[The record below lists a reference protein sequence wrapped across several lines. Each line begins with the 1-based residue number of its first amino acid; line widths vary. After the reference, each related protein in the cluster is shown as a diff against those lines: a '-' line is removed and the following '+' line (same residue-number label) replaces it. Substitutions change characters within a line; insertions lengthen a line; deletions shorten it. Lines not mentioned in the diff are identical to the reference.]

1 MNMTNR
7 KINKFPLVGK
17 RVLVTG
23 CGYKEVKKIFKDKD
37 SNFETHDS
45 ITIDGIE
52 YKVNIGTAAAYKLAM
67 SGATVHIVSKSI
79 DKLQH
84 LSEIITDSL
93 EDDCPGNIEYTA
105 VDLFSN
111 DDTFEFVKTIETN
124 LPLYWV
130 QCVGLG
136 AESFKLEN
144 DNPYLKL
151 DYLSEELMRAEYEV
165 TISTHRLLKFLLP
178 KFRMQN
184 ETKIVMVTSM
194 SAVRFY
200 PYGGAHCSGKAALD
214 SYAKVSDLELSP
226 DNIFVT
232 RLRPGMVDTGLYDND
247 EVIKANIEITSWFGL
262 DKTSGDFQLIPPNTV
277 AEMICQS
284 LSAEAHVASV
294 NILARGQEKLEAS

>member
-1 MNMTNR
+1 MNISKR
-7 KINKFPLVGK
+7 KLDKFPLAGK

-23 CGYKEVKKIFKDKD
+23 CGYKEVKKVFKDKN
-37 SNFETHDS
+37 SKSETHDS
-45 ITIDGIE
+45 IAIDGVE
-52 YKVNIGTAAAYKLAM
+52 YKVNIGAATAYQLAM
-67 SGATVHIVSKSI
+67 NGATVHIVSKSI

-84 LSEIITDSL
+84 LSEVITDSL
-93 EDDCPGNIEYTA
+93 EEECPGNIEYTA
-105 VDLFSN
+105 VDLFSH
-111 DDTFEFVKTIETN
+111 DDAFEFVKKIETN

-151 DYLSEELMRAEYEV
+151 DCLPEELMRAEYEV

-178 KFRMQN
+178 KFRIQN
-184 ETKIVMVTSM
+184 ETKIVIVTSM
-194 SAVRFY
+194 SGVRFY

-226 DNIFVT
+226 NDIFVT

-247 EVIKANIEITSWFGL
+247 EVIKANIDITSWFGL
-262 DKTSGDFQLIPPNTV
+262 HKTSEDFQLIPPSTV
-277 AEMICQS
+277 AEVICQS
-284 LSAEAHVASV
+284 LIAKAHIASV
-294 NILARGQEKLEAS
+294 NILARGQEKFEAS